1 MFHVWIFEHRFWYEN
16 SGEQAF
22 TEPQLTELKKVKS
35 FTTTTLSGK
44 ISSHQVS
51 LARVL
56 CDNAEDIRTI
66 QPLAFQV
73 QTYYRACV
81 EDKTLS

>member
-1 MFHVWIFEHRFWYEN
+1 MEN
-16 SGEQAF
+16 IHNNN
-22 TEPQLTELKKVKS
+22 
-35 FTTTTLSGK
+35 TTSGK